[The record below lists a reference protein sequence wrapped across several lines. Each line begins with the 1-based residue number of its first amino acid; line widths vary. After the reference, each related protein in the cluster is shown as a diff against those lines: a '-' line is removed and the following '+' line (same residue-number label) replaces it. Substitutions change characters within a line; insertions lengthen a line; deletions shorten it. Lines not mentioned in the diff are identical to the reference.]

1 MHAEVEV
8 DGLLR
13 SVLGFG
19 VEDGGRSL
27 LLKWGVLRDLG
38 GEEAGLLFKGP
49 KLPRRTIRSLEDS
62 HGFSSIC
69 YMYSSIKRRPTSL
82 CSSLTVL
89 NTEGLIVGSCIRS
102 GRDDVAESK
111 GFTLGRKR

>member
-1 MHAEVEV
+1 MMHAEVKV

-27 LLKWGVLRDLG
+27 LLKRRVLRDLG

-49 KLPRRTIRSLEDS
+49 KLPRRTIRLLKDS

-69 YMYSSIKRRPTSL
+69 YIL
-82 CSSLTVL
+82 Q
-89 NTEGLIVGSCIRS
+89 
-102 GRDDVAESK
+102 
-111 GFTLGRKR
+111 